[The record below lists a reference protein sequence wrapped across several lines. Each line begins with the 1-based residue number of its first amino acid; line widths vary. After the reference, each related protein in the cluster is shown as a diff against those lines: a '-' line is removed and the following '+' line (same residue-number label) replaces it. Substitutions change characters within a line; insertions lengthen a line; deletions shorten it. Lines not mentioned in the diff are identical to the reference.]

1 MRADADRHVTLVVP
15 GLLGPLAAPASD
27 HDEAARLLCEGLS
40 PRALERF
47 LGRATREPVVVA
59 EEGLAATLFGC
70 FGVSR
75 SGPDWP
81 VAAVTRS
88 VDAGGVDPRWTL
100 RVDPVHLRASMGE
113 LMLADDTALR
123 VSAPEAAAL
132 VAEINAELGEPD
144 LCIEALAP
152 KRWYLCP
159 QQPPRL
165 VTRAPWDMVGVPIG
179 ANVPG
184 GDDGARWRAL
194 VNDIQMI
201 LHASPV
207 NRARESRGEAPVNSV
222 WPWGG
227 GCVPKL
233 PPPAWQG
240 VWADETLVEGLAR
253 LAGTPCRA
261 LPDDARDWLAQVDA
275 PGGNLAGGDLAGG
288 DLAGRRWLAA
298 LRRAPGARLDCASGR
313 WARERSAIER
323 RVANRRPVGLSPRA
337 PAFASLVAPSSA
349 LGAYSGLQPPP
360 LGSAE
365 VILPAAGRAV
375 VQVGKLALALAQQIL
390 IAQRQSAL
398 TGAAGRLQLGDAPAQ
413 PADVVAEDARGMCR
427 RCCHAPLIGGRP
439 GVAFGEL
446 HGHTGTSH
454 ALRNGATTVIKKVT
468 STAAITQAPTTWLA
482 SADISTLWSPV
493 NSGPIFLLPNLS
505 TVLVWQGPG
514 QTRVYFHTFRV
525 DRV

>member
-288 DLAGRRWLAA
+288 DLAGGDLAGRYLVIVSGGYVAARSSDVDGWRRFVERLERAWIAPLVDGLESGQLSSVA
-298 LRRAPGARLDCASGR
+298 LRTGGLSGFRLV
-313 WARERSAIER
+313 R
-323 RVANRRPVGLSPRA
+323 RRLRHWWRRPVPLARILASSRRLS
-337 PAFASLVAPSSA
+337 
-349 LGAYSGLQPPP
+349 
-360 LGSAE
+360 
-365 VILPAAGRAV
+365 
-375 VQVGKLALALAQQIL
+375 AQQ
-390 IAQRQSAL
+390 R
-398 TGAAGRLQLGDAPAQ
+398 
-413 PADVVAEDARGMCR
+413 
-427 RCCHAPLIGGRP
+427 
-439 GVAFGEL
+439 
-446 HGHTGTSH
+446 
-454 ALRNGATTVIKKVT
+454 
-468 STAAITQAPTTWLA
+468 
-482 SADISTLWSPV
+482 
-493 NSGPIFLLPNLS
+493 
-505 TVLVWQGPG
+505 
-514 QTRVYFHTFRV
+514 
-525 DRV
+525 